1 MPSSLSSSKQPD
13 VAAPLRV
20 LIVDDSLDA
29 AHTLGRVMRLL
40 GYDVETAL
48 DGPAALDRAE
58 QFAPQIVVLDL
69 GLPGMSGY
77 EVARQLRTRAATSK
91 ALIVALSGYGHAS
104 ARDEA
109 LAAGC
114 DHHLLKP
121 ASIEQLQT
129 IFQEVQ

>member
-1 MPSSLSSSKQPD
+1 MPSSLSSSEEAD
-13 VAAPLRV
+13 VPAPLRV

-29 AHTLGRVMRLL
+29 AHTLARVLRLL
-40 GYDVETAL
+40 GYDVETAH

-58 QFAPQIVVLDL
+58 QLTPQIVVLDL

-77 EVARQLRTRAATSK
+77 EVARRLRAKGATAKS
-91 ALIVALSGYGHAS
+91 LIVALSGYGHAT

-114 DHHLLKP
+114 NHYLLKP

-129 IFQEVQ
+129 IFEKVQ